1 MRRKRPGLA
10 GLNAP
15 RILAVMAGRPK
26 FDCDCDGEY
35 YTEDSEGNPIIPVC
49 GICGGTA
56 VA

>member
-1 MRRKRPGLA
+1 
-10 GLNAP
+10 
-15 RILAVMAGRPK
+15 MADTKPK

-35 YTEDSEGNPIIPVC
+35 YTEDSDGNPIIPVC